1 MFDGAVSG
9 EAHGEGGGEESAT
22 GEASTSGESGEAS
35 TSGESGE
42 SVVDALFAVTGGA
55 AVVVTGTLAGMALE
69 LSGRGLFTRAFSPD
83 EYGLFSLAFTVA
95 SILAVVATLGL
106 RNGVTRQ
113 VAYHGAGGAEGTNG
127 SAEDSK
133 SGSAGRS
140 ATEETTLTPAS
151 IVTWGLVAAV
161 VAGLVVCVGLFALAE
176 PLASLFGHPEY
187 ALAFRVAA
195 VSIPGLAVVRVCTAV
210 FRGFGRTRERVAFQ
224 ELLQKGALPAI
235 LAVVVW
241 AEWGLVAA
249 LLAFPASLAL
259 TAVAYLVYTVR
270 ADPGGFRGAAVAS
283 LRRPREGYAL
293 LAFSFPLLFASLL
306 IQIMSWTDILMLGYF
321 KSAAAVGI
329 YDGVRPLVRTISIIW
344 GSMIFLYTP
353 VVSEF
358 AAEGAGEAVERVYFA
373 LTKWFASV
381 TFPVATTFLLFPEV
395 VLGAVFGPEYRAGA
409 LALRVLAVAYFLGN
423 VMGPNG
429 ATLTAL
435 GYTRAV
441 MWANLVA
448 AVGNVALNVWLIPPY
463 GILGAAVA
471 TAVALVVRNA
481 IRVVLVYRF
490 SGAHS
495 LRAPMLVPMAITV
508 AAAVLVARAVG
519 DAVASPLGLVPF
531 LAGLFVVYY
540 GAMVGLGYAE
550 PADRELLAR
559 VRGRLTRR

>member
-1 MFDGAVSG
+1 MSG
-9 EAHGEGGGEESAT
+9 EANGDAAEESVASREAGEKSEAGGGGESD
-22 GEASTSGESGEAS
+22 G
-35 TSGESGE
+35 SGESGE
-42 SVVDALFAVTGGA
+42 SVVDALFSVTGGA

-69 LSGRGLFTRAFSPD
+69 LSGRGLFTRAFSPE

-113 VAYHGAGGAEGTNG
+113 VAYHGAGGAEKADG
-127 SAEDSK
+127 SEEDSK
-133 SGSAGRS
+133 NGSAGR
-140 ATEETTLTPAS
+140 TVTDETVLTPAS

-161 VAGLVVCVGLFALAE
+161 VASLVVCAGLFALAE

-210 FRGFGRTRERVAFQ
+210 FRGFGRTGERVAFQ

-235 LAVVVW
+235 LAAVVW

-259 TAVAYLVYTVR
+259 TAVAYLLYTVR
-270 ADPGGFRGAAVAS
+270 ADPGDFRGAAAAS

-321 KSAAAVGI
+321 KTAAAVGI

-353 VVSEF
+353 AVSEF
-358 AAEGAGEAVERVYFA
+358 AAEGSGEAVRRVYFA

-448 AVGNVALNVWLIPPY
+448 AVGNVLLNVWLIPPY
-463 GILGAAVA
+463 CIVGAAVA

-495 LRAPMLVPMAITV
+495 LRAPMLVPMGITV
-508 AAAVLVARAVG
+508 AAAVLAALAAG

-531 LAGLFVVYY
+531 LAGLFAVYY
-540 GAMVGLGYAE
+540 GAMVGLGYTE

-559 VRGRLTRR
+559 VHGRLTRR